1 MPACVGVKVRGTL
14 KLLPVV
20 NVVGNVMGFVRVKL
34 APPPGGL
41 EVLTE
46 LMVPLALPV
55 LVTCTIR
62 LLVLPMFAPG
72 NVIVPLGVTVVAVDP
87 TKYLYEKV
95 DVIPLPVKVT
105 VAVAPP

>member
-1 MPACVGVKVRGTL
+1 
-14 KLLPVV
+14 
-20 NVVGNVMGFVRVKL
+20 MGLVRVKV

-62 LLVLPMFAPG
+62 LLLLPTFAPG
-72 NVIVPLGVTVVAVDP
+72 NVIVPPGVTVVAVDP
-87 TKYLYEKV
+87 TRYLYEKV
-95 DVIPLPVKVT
+95 DVMPLPVNVM